1 MKPIS
6 ITMQGFGS
14 YIQSATIDFSSLGE
28 NPIFLITGATGGG
41 KTTILDAMC
50 FALYCKAT
58 GGRRSWSSMR
68 STAAEDSL
76 STSVDFSFQLGS
88 EVYRFY
94 RSQSVY
100 YVRGSGR
107 RDIREEHI
115 CYRLTDGLPTD
126 KNAQWEL
133 LVSGSETKVRDYAQR
148 LLGLTCEQF
157 SQVIVLPQ
165 GDFLKLLRANSNGK
179 AEILQTLFA
188 TQIWSQITDKMKQ
201 HANTLSKE
209 VGELYATK
217 NALLEREEVETV
229 EALEE
234 KCIRNNAALLTSQ
247 TELKQLQK
255 TVAHALEQLNQAKEL
270 QQKMIQKKELERKQI
285 NLQDYAPAIEEKKK
299 LLSSAKQIEQIYPYW
314 QNYQTSKK
322 SSIEK
327 QASYQTAQQVFQQAQ
342 LCQKQL
348 EDQQENILNQKEQIV
363 QMEKILP
370 DLERSIQTLKRIDAL
385 NIQQKEMQEIIE
397 KKDAEQS
404 QIQLQITQIE
414 ERMQKGTLYL
424 QSIDTEYQKLPEYKE
439 QLLIFQTYEQQY
451 LTWSQIKTEHEKAKQ
466 IFDSSFAIKQEK
478 EHIISQ
484 KQEQISHIQTAVL
497 EQTALAMAQELQ
509 ENKPCPVCGSLH
521 HPAPALQ
528 NSLEQ
533 TDTAQ
538 LSAFRAELEQL
549 QTDYQ
554 QYLQTFSHA
563 QAVLDEKISQLKAAS
578 DACQKIPTDY
588 EQLQIQIMKQKEQIQ
603 KSEAL
608 IATRKKSEERL
619 QTLSD
624 EQSRLKETYEQK
636 REEIAFHHQ
645 QLAVIEASIK
655 ELNNSIQ
662 LPNGIINAKK
672 EWNNIQCTL
681 KRLKENTSLWDTKWM
696 EACSKIAVEKA
707 NLEHAASVQ
716 AEAIDAEEKSKQ
728 IFTKQLETVENM
740 LNINIDS
747 DLEPLRISVQER
759 QELEHTIQ
767 DYTTQVQTILQQL
780 HQLTIQ
786 LQGQAEPNIVPL
798 ETDYIQLQQQHDAL
812 SLKIGAQTQQLEN
825 TKKALSQLQKITSN
839 SKETEAQYEQAS
851 RLHQLLSGGNSKK
864 IPLQQFILGIMLD
877 DILTYA
883 NEFFSLLSR
892 GRYSLRRLEGSI
904 GGNAKSGLD
913 LEVLDGFTGA
923 PRSIETLSGG
933 EQFLASLSLAFGLS
947 DVVQSYSGSVRLD
960 SIFIDEGF
968 GSLDQDTLDTA
979 MKALSQIQ
987 KMGRTVGIISHV
999 SELKNRI
1006 ATQIQVHPSKNGG
1019 SSITIVKDV

>member
-234 KCIRNNAALLTSQ
+234 KCIQNNAALLASQ

-385 NIQQKEMQEIIE
+385 NIQQKEMQKIIE

-414 ERMQKGTLYL
+414 ERVQKGTLYL

-740 LNINIDS
+740 LNININS
-747 DLEPLRISVQER
+747 NLETLRISAQEM

>member
-1 MKPIS
+1 M
-6 ITMQGFGS
+6 
-14 YIQSATIDFSSLGE
+14 
-28 NPIFLITGATGGG
+28 
-41 KTTILDAMC
+41 
-50 FALYCKAT
+50 
-58 GGRRSWSSMR
+58 
-68 STAAEDSL
+68 
-76 STSVDFSFQLGS
+76 
-88 EVYRFY
+88 
-94 RSQSVY
+94 
-100 YVRGSGR
+100 
-107 RDIREEHI
+107 
-115 CYRLTDGLPTD
+115 
-126 KNAQWEL
+126 
-133 LVSGSETKVRDYAQR
+133 
-148 LLGLTCEQF
+148 
-157 SQVIVLPQ
+157 IVLPQ
-165 GDFLKLLRANSNGK
+165 GDFLKLLRANSKDK

-201 HANTLSKE
+201 HANMLSKE

-217 NALLEREEVETV
+217 TALLEREEAETM

-234 KCIRNNAALLTSQ
+234 KCIQSNSALCASQ

-255 TVAHALEQLNQAKEL
+255 TVKDTLEQLNQAKEL
-270 QQKMIQKKELERKQI
+270 QQKIIQKKELERKQSS
-285 NLQDYAPAIEEKKK
+285 LHDYAPAIEEKKK
-299 LLSSAKQIEQIYPYW
+299 LLSSAKQIEKIYPYW
-314 QNYQTSKK
+314 QNYQTVKK
-322 SSIEK
+322 TSIEK
-327 QASYQTAQQVFQQAQ
+327 RTAYQTAQQIFEQAQ
-342 LCQKQL
+342 LYQKQL
-348 EDQQENILNQKEQIV
+348 EEQQENILKQKEQIV
-363 QMEKILP
+363 QLEKILP
-370 DLERSIQTLKRIDAL
+370 DLERSIQALKRIDAL
-385 NIQQKEMQEIIE
+385 NIQQNEMQEIIE
-397 KKDAEQS
+397 KKDTEQS
-404 QIQLQITQIE
+404 QI
-414 ERMQKGTLYL
+414 RVQKGTLYL
-424 QSIDTEYQKLPEYKE
+424 QSIDTEYQRLPEYKE
-439 QLLIFQTYEQQY
+439 QLLILQTYEQQY
-451 LTWSQIKTEHEKAKQ
+451 HTWSQIKTEHEKAKQ

-478 EHIISQ
+478 EHIIAQ
-484 KQEQISHIQTAVL
+484 KQEQVSHMQTAVL
-497 EQTALAMAQELQ
+497 EQTALVMAQELQ

-521 HPAPALQ
+521 HPAPAVQ
-528 NSLEQ
+528 SSSES

-538 LSAFRAELEQL
+538 LSALREELEQL
-549 QTDYQ
+549 QTDYR

-563 QAVLDEKISQLKAAS
+563 QAVLDEKTNQLKTALEV
-578 DACQKIPTDY
+578 CQEIPTDY
-588 EQLQIQIMKQKEQIQ
+588 EHLQIQIKEQAEQVQ

-619 QTLSD
+619 QKLSD

-636 REEIAFHHQ
+636 KEEIAFHHQ

-655 ELNNSIQ
+655 ELNSSIQ
-662 LPNGIINAKK
+662 LPSGIINAEK
-672 EWNNIQCTL
+672 EWNNTQRTL
-681 KRLKENTSLWDTKWM
+681 KQLKEETALWDTKWM
-696 EACSKIAVEKA
+696 EACSQIAVEKA

-716 AEAIDAEEKSKQ
+716 AEAIAAEEKSKQ
-728 IFTKQLETVENM
+728 VFTKQLETVENT

-747 DLEPLRISVQER
+747 NLEPLRISAQEM

-786 LQGQAEPNIVPL
+786 LQGQAEPNIVSL
-798 ETDYIQLQQQHDAL
+798 ETEYIQLQQQHDAL

-825 TKKALSQLQKITSN
+825 SQKALVQLQEITSN
-839 SKETEAQYEQAS
+839 SKESEAQYEQAS
-851 RLHQLLSGGNSKK
+851 RLYQLLSGGNTKK

-892 GRYSLRRLEGSI
+892 GRYSLRRLEGSA

-979 MKALSQIQ
+979 MKALTQIQ

-1006 ATQIQVHPSKNGG
+1006 ATQIQVYPSKNGG
-1019 SSITIVKDV
+1019 SSITMIKDA

>member
-28 NPIFLITGATGGG
+28 NPIFLITGATGSG

-451 LTWSQIKTEHEKAKQ
+451 LTWSQIKSEHEKAKQ

-636 REEIAFHHQ
+636 KEEIAFHHQ

-696 EACSKIAVEKA
+696 ETCSKIAVEKA

-740 LNINIDS
+740 LNININS
-747 DLEPLRISVQER
+747 NLELLRISTQEM

-767 DYTTQVQTILQQL
+767 DYTTQMQTILQQL

-987 KMGRTVGIISHV
+987 KMGRTVGIISHI

>member
-14 YIQSATIDFSSLGE
+14 YIQSTTIDFASLGE

-68 STAAEDSL
+68 STAADDSL
-76 STSVDFSFQLGS
+76 STTVDFSFQLGS
-88 EVYRFY
+88 DIYRFY

-107 RDIREEHI
+107 RDIREEHV
-115 CYRLTDGLPTD
+115 CYRLTDGFPTD
-126 KNAQWEL
+126 KNSQWEL
-133 LVSGSETKVRDYAQR
+133 LISGSETKVRDYAQQ

-165 GDFLKLLRANSNGK
+165 GDFLKLLRANSSGK

-188 TQIWSQITDKMKQ
+188 TQMWSQITDKMKQ
-201 HANTLSKE
+201 HANMLSKE

-217 NALLEREEVETV
+217 TALLEREGVETM

-234 KCIRNNAALLTSQ
+234 KCTQDNSALCASQ

-255 TVAHALEQLNQAKEL
+255 TVKDTLVQLNQAKEL
-270 QQKMIQKKELERKQI
+270 QQKIMQKKELEQKQ
-285 NLQDYAPAIEEKKK
+285 NKLQDLAPDIDAKKK
-299 LLSSAKQIEQIYPYW
+299 LLSSAKQVEQIYPYW
-314 QNYQTSKK
+314 QNYQTAKK
-322 SSIEK
+322 ASIEK
-327 QASYQTAQQVFQQAQ
+327 CTAYQTAQTTFQQSQ
-342 LCQKQL
+342 LYQNQL
-348 EDQQENILNQKEQIV
+348 KDQQESILKKKEQIL
-363 QMEKILP
+363 QLEQALP
-370 DLERSIQTLKRIDAL
+370 NLERSVQALNRIDAL
-385 NIQQKEMQEIIE
+385 NIQQKEIQQTIE
-397 KKDAEQS
+397 KKEAEQY
-404 QIQLQITQIE
+404 QTELQIAQIE
-414 ERMQKGTLYL
+414 ERIQKGTLYL
-424 QSIDTEYQKLPEYKE
+424 QSIEKEYQQLPEYKE
-439 QLLIFQTYEQQY
+439 QLHTLQTYEQQY
-451 LTWSQIKTEHEKAKQ
+451 CTHSQIKIEHEKAKKA
-466 IFDSSFAIKQEK
+466 FDSTFAIKQEK
-478 EHIISQ
+478 EQIIVQ
-484 KQEQISHIQTAVL
+484 KKEQLSHIQTAVL
-497 EQTALAMAQELQ
+497 EHTALVMAQELQ
-509 ENKPCPVCGSLH
+509 ENTPCPVCGSLH

-528 NSLEQ
+528 HSSEQ
-533 TDTAQ
+533 TDTSQ
-538 LSAFRAELEQL
+538 LSALRKELDQL

-554 QYLQTFSHA
+554 QYLQTFSHT
-563 QAVLDEKISQLKAAS
+563 QAVLDEKTKQLTDS
-578 DACQKIPTDY
+578 VEVCQQIPTDY
-588 EQLQIQIMKQKEQIQ
+588 DNVQIQIKKQTELIQ
-603 KSEAL
+603 QSESL
-608 IATRKKSEERL
+608 IATREKSEKRL
-619 QTLSD
+619 QKLTD
-624 EQSRLKETYEQK
+624 EQSHLKEQYEHKKEKIVLHQ
-636 REEIAFHHQ
+636 Q
-645 QLAVIEASIK
+645 QLAAIEASIK
-655 ELNNSIQ
+655 ELKGSIQ
-662 LPNGIINAKK
+662 LPSGITNAEK
-672 EWNNIQCTL
+672 EWNKIQHTL
-681 KRLKENTSLWDTKWM
+681 KQLKEETSLWDTKWM
-696 EACSKIAVEKA
+696 EASSQMVAQETS
-707 NLEHAASVQ
+707 LEHAISAQ
-716 AEAIDAEEKSKQ
+716 TEAIEAEEKSKQ
-728 IFTKQLETVENM
+728 LFTKQLETVKNM
-740 LNINIDS
+740 LNIDINS
-747 DLEPLRISVQER
+747 NLEPLRISAHEME
-759 QELEHTIQ
+759 ELERSIQ
-767 DYTTQVQTILQQL
+767 NYTTQVQTILQQL
-780 HQLTIQ
+780 HQLSEQ
-786 LQGQAEPNIVPL
+786 LQGQADPNIVSL
-798 ETDYIQLQQQHDAL
+798 ETEYIQLQQQHDAL
-812 SLKIGAQTQQLEN
+812 SLKVGAQTQQLEN
-825 TKKALSQLQKITSN
+825 SQKALTQLREISNN

-851 RLHQLLSGGNSKK
+851 RLYQLLSGSNAKK

-892 GRYSLRRLEGSI
+892 GRYSLRRLEGST

-1019 SSITIVKDV
+1019 SSITIIKDA

>member
-370 DLERSIQTLKRIDAL
+370 DLERSIQTLNRIDAL

>member
-14 YIQSATIDFSSLGE
+14 YIQSTTIDFSSLGE

-68 STAAEDSL
+68 STAADDSL
-76 STSVDFSFQLGS
+76 STSVDFSFQLGN

-115 CYRLTDGLPTD
+115 CYHLTDGLPTD

-133 LVSGSETKVRDYAQR
+133 LISGSETKVRDYAQR

-165 GDFLKLLRANSNGK
+165 GDFLKLLRANSSGK

-188 TQIWSQITDKMKQ
+188 TQMWSQITDKMKQ
-201 HANTLSKE
+201 HANMLSKE

-217 NALLEREEVETV
+217 TALLEREEVETM

-234 KCIRNNAALLTSQ
+234 KCIRNNTTLLASQ

-270 QQKMIQKKELERKQI
+270 QQKMIQKKELERKQN

-299 LLSSAKQIEQIYPYW
+299 LLASAKQIEQIYPYW
-314 QNYQTSKK
+314 QNYQAAKK
-322 SSIEK
+322 ASIDK
-327 QASYQTAQQVFQQAQ
+327 RTAYQTAQQVFEQAQ
-342 LCQKQL
+342 LYQKQL
-348 EDQQENILNQKEQIV
+348 EEQQENILNQKEQIV
-363 QMEKILP
+363 QLEKILP
-370 DLERSIQTLKRIDAL
+370 DLERSIQAIKRIDSL

-414 ERMQKGTLYL
+414 ERVQRGTLYL
-424 QSIDTEYQKLPEYKE
+424 QSIDTEYQRLPEYKE

-478 EHIISQ
+478 EHIIAQ
-484 KQEQISHIQTAVL
+484 KQEQVSHMQTAVL
-497 EQTALAMAQELQ
+497 EQTALVMAQELQ

-538 LSAFRAELEQL
+538 LSALREELEQL

-563 QAVLDEKISQLKAAS
+563 QAVLGEKTNQLKAALE
-578 DACQKIPTDY
+578 ACQEIPTDY
-588 EQLQIQIMKQKEQIQ
+588 EHLQIQIKEQKEQVQ

-624 EQSRLKETYEQK
+624 EQSRLKETYERK
-636 REEIAFHHQ
+636 KEEIVLHQ
-645 QLAVIEASIK
+645 QQIAAIEASIR
-655 ELNNSIQ
+655 ELNSSIQ
-662 LPNGIINAKK
+662 LPSGIINADK
-672 EWNNIQCTL
+672 EWNNMQRTL
-681 KRLKENTSLWDTKWM
+681 KQLKEKTALWDTKWM
-696 EACSKIAVEKA
+696 EACSQIAVEKA
-707 NLEHAASVQ
+707 NLEHAASAQ
-716 AEAIDAEEKSKQ
+716 TEAIEAEEKSKQ
-728 IFTKQLETVENM
+728 VFTKQLETVENT
-740 LNINIDS
+740 LNIDITSN
-747 DLEPLRISVQER
+747 LEPLRISAQKI
-759 QELEHTIQ
+759 QELEDTIQ
-767 DYTTQVQTILQQL
+767 DYTTQVQTIRQQL
-780 HQLTIQ
+780 HQLTLQ
-786 LQGQAEPNIVPL
+786 LQGQAEPNIASL
-798 ETDYIQLQQQHDAL
+798 ETEYMQLQQQHDAL

-825 TKKALSQLQKITSN
+825 TQKALAQLREITSN
-839 SKETEAQYEQAS
+839 SKATEAQYEQAS
-851 RLHQLLSGGNSKK
+851 RLYQLLSGGNPKK

-892 GRYSLRRLEGSI
+892 GRYSLRRLDGSA

-1019 SSITIVKDV
+1019 SSITMIKDA

>member
-14 YIQSATIDFSSLGE
+14 YIQSTTIDFSSLGE

-68 STAAEDSL
+68 STAADDSL
-76 STSVDFSFQLGS
+76 STSVDFSFQLGN

-115 CYRLTDGLPTD
+115 CYHLTDGLPTD

-165 GDFLKLLRANSNGK
+165 GDFLKLLRANSSGK

-188 TQIWSQITDKMKQ
+188 TQMWSQITDKMKQ
-201 HANTLSKE
+201 HANMLSKE

-217 NALLEREEVETV
+217 TALLEREEVETM

-234 KCIRNNAALLTSQ
+234 KYIRNNATLLASQ

-270 QQKMIQKKELERKQI
+270 QQKMIQKKELERKQN

-299 LLSSAKQIEQIYPYW
+299 LLASAKQIEQIYPYW
-314 QNYQTSKK
+314 QNYQAAKK
-322 SSIEK
+322 ASIDK
-327 QASYQTAQQVFQQAQ
+327 RTAYQTAQQVFEQAQ
-342 LCQKQL
+342 LYQKQL
-348 EDQQENILNQKEQIV
+348 EEQQENILNQKEQIV
-363 QMEKILP
+363 QLEKILP
-370 DLERSIQTLKRIDAL
+370 DLERSIQAIKRIDAL

-414 ERMQKGTLYL
+414 ERVQRGTLYL
-424 QSIDTEYQKLPEYKE
+424 QSIDTEYQRLPEYKE

-478 EHIISQ
+478 EHIIAQ
-484 KQEQISHIQTAVL
+484 KQEQVSHMQTAVL
-497 EQTALAMAQELQ
+497 EQTALVMAQELQ

-538 LSAFRAELEQL
+538 LSALREELEQL

-563 QAVLDEKISQLKAAS
+563 QAVLGEKTNQLKAALE
-578 DACQKIPTDY
+578 ACQEIPTDY
-588 EQLQIQIMKQKEQIQ
+588 EHLQIQIKEQKEQVQ

-624 EQSRLKETYEQK
+624 EQSRLKETYERK
-636 REEIAFHHQ
+636 KEEIVLHQ
-645 QLAVIEASIK
+645 QQIAAIEASIR
-655 ELNNSIQ
+655 ELNSSIQ
-662 LPNGIINAKK
+662 LPSGIINAEK
-672 EWNNIQCTL
+672 EWNNMQRTL
-681 KRLKENTSLWDTKWM
+681 KQLKEKTALWDTKWM
-696 EACSKIAVEKA
+696 EACSQIAVEKA
-707 NLEHAASVQ
+707 NLEHAASAQ
-716 AEAIDAEEKSKQ
+716 TEAIKAEEKSKQ
-728 IFTKQLETVENM
+728 VFTKQLETVENT
-740 LNINIDS
+740 LNIDITSN
-747 DLEPLRISVQER
+747 LEPLRISAQKI
-759 QELEHTIQ
+759 QELEDTIQ
-767 DYTTQVQTILQQL
+767 DYTTQVQTIRQQL
-780 HQLTIQ
+780 HQLTLQ
-786 LQGQAEPNIVPL
+786 LQGQAEPNIASL
-798 ETDYIQLQQQHDAL
+798 ETEYMQLQQQHDAL

-825 TKKALSQLQKITSN
+825 SQKALAQLQEITSN

-851 RLHQLLSGGNSKK
+851 RLYQLLSGGNPKK

-892 GRYSLRRLEGSI
+892 GRYSLRRLDGSA

-1006 ATQIQVHPSKNGG
+1006 ATQIQVHPFKNGG
-1019 SSITIVKDV
+1019 SSITMIKDT

>member
-234 KCIRNNAALLTSQ
+234 KCIQNNAALLTSQ

>member
-370 DLERSIQTLKRIDAL
+370 DLERSIQTLNRIDAL

-740 LNINIDS
+740 LNININS

-864 IPLQQFILGIMLD
+864 IPLQL
-877 DILTYA
+877 
-883 NEFFSLLSR
+883 
-892 GRYSLRRLEGSI
+892 
-904 GGNAKSGLD
+904 
-913 LEVLDGFTGA
+913 
-923 PRSIETLSGG
+923 
-933 EQFLASLSLAFGLS
+933 
-947 DVVQSYSGSVRLD
+947 
-960 SIFIDEGF
+960 
-968 GSLDQDTLDTA
+968 
-979 MKALSQIQ
+979 
-987 KMGRTVGIISHV
+987 
-999 SELKNRI
+999 
-1006 ATQIQVHPSKNGG
+1006 
-1019 SSITIVKDV
+1019 

>member
-1 MKPIS
+1 MKPIT

-14 YIQSATIDFSSLGE
+14 YIQSTTIDFSSLGE
-28 NPIFLITGATGGG
+28 NPIFLITGSTGGG

-68 STAAEDSL
+68 STAADDAL
-76 STSVDFSFQLGS
+76 STSVDFSFQLGN

-126 KNAQWEL
+126 KQAQWEL

-188 TQIWSQITDKMKQ
+188 TQMWSQITDKMKQ

-217 NALLEREEVETV
+217 TALLEREEVETM

-234 KCIRNNAALLTSQ
+234 KCIRNNSALCAFQ

-255 TVAHALEQLNQAKEL
+255 TVKDTLEQLNQAKEL
-270 QQKMIQKKELERKQI
+270 QQKIIQKKELERKQS
-285 NLQDYAPAIEEKKK
+285 NLYDYAPTIEEKKK
-299 LLSSAKQIEQIYPYW
+299 LLASAKQIEQIYPYW
-314 QNYQTSKK
+314 QNYQAAKK

-327 QASYQTAQQVFQQAQ
+327 RTAYQTAQQIFEQAQ
-342 LCQKQL
+342 LYQKQL
-348 EDQQENILNQKEQIV
+348 EEQQENILNQKEQVV
-363 QMEKILP
+363 QLEKILP
-370 DLERSIQTLKRIDAL
+370 DLERSIQAIKRIDAQ
-385 NIQQKEMQEIIE
+385 NIQQKEIQEIIE

-404 QIQLQITQIE
+404 QIQLQINQIE

-424 QSIDTEYQKLPEYKE
+424 QSIDAEYQRLPEYKE
-439 QLLIFQTYEQQY
+439 QLLILQTYEQQY
-451 LTWSQIKTEHEKAKQ
+451 LIWSQIKTEHEKAKQ

-478 EHIISQ
+478 EHIIAQ
-484 KQEQISHIQTAVL
+484 KQEQVSHIQTAVL
-497 EQTALAMAQELQ
+497 EQTAMVMAQELQ

-528 NSLEQ
+528 NSSGQ

-538 LSAFRAELEQL
+538 LSALRKELEQL

-563 QAVLDEKISQLKAAS
+563 QAVLDEKTNQLKAALE
-578 DACQKIPTDY
+578 ACQEIPTDY
-588 EQLQIQIMKQKEQIQ
+588 EHLQIQIKEQKEQVQ

-624 EQSRLKETYEQK
+624 EQSRLKETYERK
-636 REEIAFHHQ
+636 KEEIVLHQ
-645 QLAVIEASIK
+645 QQMAAIEASIR
-655 ELNNSIQ
+655 ELNSSIQ
-662 LPNGIINAKK
+662 LPSGIINAEK
-672 EWNNIQCTL
+672 EWNNMQRTL
-681 KRLKENTSLWDTKWM
+681 KQLKEKTALWDTKWM
-696 EACSKIAVEKA
+696 EACSQIAVEKA
-707 NLEHAASVQ
+707 NLEHAASAQ
-716 AEAIDAEEKSKQ
+716 TEAIEAEEKSKQ
-728 IFTKQLETVENM
+728 VFTKQLETVENT
-740 LNINIDS
+740 LNIDITSN
-747 DLEPLRISVQER
+747 LEPLRISAQKI
-759 QELEHTIQ
+759 QELEDTIQ
-767 DYTTQVQTILQQL
+767 DYTTQVQTIRQQL
-780 HQLTIQ
+780 HQLTLQ
-786 LQGQAEPNIVPL
+786 LQGQAEPNIASL
-798 ETDYIQLQQQHDAL
+798 EAEYMQLQQQHDAL

-825 TKKALSQLQKITSN
+825 SQKALAQLREITSN
-839 SKETEAQYEQAS
+839 SKATEAQYEQAS
-851 RLHQLLSGGNSKK
+851 RLYQLLSGGNPKK

-892 GRYSLRRLEGSI
+892 GRYSLRRLEGSA

-1019 SSITIVKDV
+1019 SSITMIKDA

>member
-370 DLERSIQTLKRIDAL
+370 DLERSIQTLNRIDAL

-740 LNINIDS
+740 LNININS

-825 TKKALSQLQKITSN
+825 TKKTLSQLQKITSN

>member
-14 YIQSATIDFSSLGE
+14 YIQSTTIDFSSLGE

-68 STAAEDSL
+68 STAADDSL
-76 STSVDFSFQLGS
+76 STSVDFSFQLGN

-115 CYRLTDGLPTD
+115 CYHLTHGLPTD

-165 GDFLKLLRANSNGK
+165 GDFLKLLRANSSGK

-188 TQIWSQITDKMKQ
+188 TQMWSQITDKMKQ
-201 HANTLSKE
+201 HANMLSKE

-217 NALLEREEVETV
+217 TALLEREEVETM

-234 KCIRNNAALLTSQ
+234 KCIRNNTTLLASQ

-270 QQKMIQKKELERKQI
+270 QQKMIQKKELERKQN

-299 LLSSAKQIEQIYPYW
+299 LLASAKQIEQIYPYW
-314 QNYQTSKK
+314 QNYQAAKK
-322 SSIEK
+322 ASIDK
-327 QASYQTAQQVFQQAQ
+327 RTAYQTAQQVSEQAQ
-342 LCQKQL
+342 LYQKQL
-348 EDQQENILNQKEQIV
+348 EEQQENILNQKEQIV
-363 QMEKILP
+363 QLEKILP
-370 DLERSIQTLKRIDAL
+370 DLERSIQAIKRIDSL

-414 ERMQKGTLYL
+414 ERVQRGTLYL
-424 QSIDTEYQKLPEYKE
+424 QSIDTEYQRLPEYKE

-478 EHIISQ
+478 EHIIAQ
-484 KQEQISHIQTAVL
+484 KQEQVSHMQTAVL
-497 EQTALAMAQELQ
+497 EQTALVMAQELQ

-538 LSAFRAELEQL
+538 LSALREELEQL

-563 QAVLDEKISQLKAAS
+563 QAVLGEKTNQLKAALE
-578 DACQKIPTDY
+578 ACQEIPTDY
-588 EQLQIQIMKQKEQIQ
+588 EHLQIQIKEQKEQVQ

-624 EQSRLKETYEQK
+624 EQSRLKETYERK
-636 REEIAFHHQ
+636 KEEIVLHQ
-645 QLAVIEASIK
+645 QQIAAIEASIR
-655 ELNNSIQ
+655 ELNSSIQ
-662 LPNGIINAKK
+662 LPSGIINADK
-672 EWNNIQCTL
+672 EWNNMQRTL
-681 KRLKENTSLWDTKWM
+681 KQLKEKTALWDTKWM
-696 EACSKIAVEKA
+696 EACSQTAVEKA
-707 NLEHAASVQ
+707 NLEHAASAQ
-716 AEAIDAEEKSKQ
+716 TEAIEAEEKSKQ
-728 IFTKQLETVENM
+728 VFTKQLETVENT
-740 LNINIDS
+740 LNIDITSN
-747 DLEPLRISVQER
+747 LEPLRISAQKI
-759 QELEHTIQ
+759 QELEDTIQ
-767 DYTTQVQTILQQL
+767 DYTTQVQTIRQQL
-780 HQLTIQ
+780 HQLTLQ
-786 LQGQAEPNIVPL
+786 LQGQAEPNIASL
-798 ETDYIQLQQQHDAL
+798 ETEYMQLQQQHDAL

-825 TKKALSQLQKITSN
+825 TQKALAQLREITSN
-839 SKETEAQYEQAS
+839 SKATEAQYEQAS
-851 RLHQLLSGGNSKK
+851 RLYQLLSGGNPKK

-892 GRYSLRRLEGSI
+892 GRYSLRRLDGSA

-1019 SSITIVKDV
+1019 SSITMIKDA

>member
-234 KCIRNNAALLTSQ
+234 KCIRNNAALLASQ

-385 NIQQKEMQEIIE
+385 NIQQKEMQKIIE

-414 ERMQKGTLYL
+414 ERVQKGTLYL

-603 KSEAL
+603 KSETL

-747 DLEPLRISVQER
+747 DLEPLRISAQEM

>member
-14 YIQSATIDFSSLGE
+14 YIQSTTIDFSSLGE

-68 STAAEDSL
+68 STAADDSL
-76 STSVDFSFQLGS
+76 STSVDFSFQLGN

-115 CYRLTDGLPTD
+115 CYHLTDGLPTD

-133 LVSGSETKVRDYAQR
+133 LVSGSEAKVRDYAQR

-165 GDFLKLLRANSNGK
+165 GDFLKLLRANSSGK

-188 TQIWSQITDKMKQ
+188 TQMWSQITDKMKQ
-201 HANTLSKE
+201 HANMLSKE

-217 NALLEREEVETV
+217 TALLEREEVETM

-234 KCIRNNAALLTSQ
+234 KCIRNNTTLLASQ

-270 QQKMIQKKELERKQI
+270 QQKMIQKKELERKQN

-299 LLSSAKQIEQIYPYW
+299 LLASAKQIEQIYPYW
-314 QNYQTSKK
+314 QNYQAAKK
-322 SSIEK
+322 ASIDK
-327 QASYQTAQQVFQQAQ
+327 RTAYQTAQQVFEQAQ
-342 LCQKQL
+342 LYQKQL
-348 EDQQENILNQKEQIV
+348 EEQQENILNQKEQIV
-363 QMEKILP
+363 QLEKILP
-370 DLERSIQTLKRIDAL
+370 DLERSIQAIKRIDAL

-414 ERMQKGTLYL
+414 ERVQRGTLYL
-424 QSIDTEYQKLPEYKE
+424 QSIDTEYQRLPEYKE

-478 EHIISQ
+478 EHIIAQ
-484 KQEQISHIQTAVL
+484 KQEQVSHMQTAVL
-497 EQTALAMAQELQ
+497 EQTALVMAQELQ

-538 LSAFRAELEQL
+538 LSALREELEQL

-563 QAVLDEKISQLKAAS
+563 QAVLGEKTNQLKAALE
-578 DACQKIPTDY
+578 ACQEIPTDY
-588 EQLQIQIMKQKEQIQ
+588 EHLQIQIKEQKEQVQ

-624 EQSRLKETYEQK
+624 EQSRLKETYERK
-636 REEIAFHHQ
+636 KEEIVLHQ
-645 QLAVIEASIK
+645 QQIAAIEASIR
-655 ELNNSIQ
+655 ELNSSIQ
-662 LPNGIINAKK
+662 LPSGIINAEK
-672 EWNNIQCTL
+672 EWNNMQRTL
-681 KRLKENTSLWDTKWM
+681 KQLKEKTALWDTKWM
-696 EACSKIAVEKA
+696 EACSQIAVEKA
-707 NLEHAASVQ
+707 NLEHAASAQ
-716 AEAIDAEEKSKQ
+716 TEAIKAEEKSKQ
-728 IFTKQLETVENM
+728 VFTKQLETVENT
-740 LNINIDS
+740 LNIDITSN
-747 DLEPLRISVQER
+747 LEPLRISAQKI
-759 QELEHTIQ
+759 QELEDTIQ
-767 DYTTQVQTILQQL
+767 DYTTQVQTIRQQL
-780 HQLTIQ
+780 HQLTLQ
-786 LQGQAEPNIVPL
+786 LQGQAEPNIASL
-798 ETDYIQLQQQHDAL
+798 ETEYMQLQQQHDAL

-825 TKKALSQLQKITSN
+825 TQKALAQLREITSN
-839 SKETEAQYEQAS
+839 SKATEAQYEQAS
-851 RLHQLLSGGNSKK
+851 RLYQLLSGGNPKK

-892 GRYSLRRLEGSI
+892 GRYSLRRLDGSA

-1006 ATQIQVHPSKNGG
+1006 ATQIQVHPFKNGG
-1019 SSITIVKDV
+1019 SSITMIKDT

>member
-370 DLERSIQTLKRIDAL
+370 DLERSIQTLNRIDAL

-740 LNINIDS
+740 LNININS

>member
-370 DLERSIQTLKRIDAL
+370 DLERSIQTLKRIDTL

>member
-14 YIQSATIDFSSLGE
+14 YIQSTTIDFSSLGE

-68 STAAEDSL
+68 STAADDSL

-88 EVYRFY
+88 EVYRFC

-107 RDIREEHI
+107 RDIKEEHI

-217 NALLEREEVETV
+217 TALLEREEVETM

-234 KCIRNNAALLTSQ
+234 KCIQNNSTLCASQ

-255 TVAHALEQLNQAKEL
+255 TVKDTLEQLNQAKEL
-270 QQKMIQKKELERKQI
+270 QQKIIQKKELERKQS
-285 NLQDYAPAIEEKKK
+285 NLQDFAPAIEEKKK

-314 QNYQTSKK
+314 QNYQTAKK
-322 SSIEK
+322 ASIEK
-327 QASYQTAQQVFQQAQ
+327 RTTYQTAQQTFQQAQ
-342 LCQKQL
+342 LYQKQL
-348 EDQQENILNQKEQIV
+348 EEQQENILNQKEQIV
-363 QMEKILP
+363 QLEKVLP
-370 DLERSIQTLKRIDAL
+370 DLERSIQAFKRIDAL
-385 NIQQKEMQEIIE
+385 NIQKTDMQKIIE

-404 QIQLQITQIE
+404 QIQLHIIQIE
-414 ERMQKGTLYL
+414 ERVQKGTLYL
-424 QSIDTEYQKLPEYKE
+424 QSIDTEYQRLPEYKE
-439 QLLIFQTYEQQY
+439 QLHTLQMYEQQY
-451 LTWSQIKTEHEKAKQ
+451 LTWSQMKTECEEAKQ
-466 IFDSSFAIKQEK
+466 IFDSSFATKQEK
-478 EHIISQ
+478 EHIIAQ
-484 KQEQISHIQTAVL
+484 KQEQVSHIQTAVL
-497 EQTALAMAQELQ
+497 EHTALVMAQELQ

-521 HPAPALQ
+521 HPAPALK
-528 NSLEQ
+528 NRSEQ

-538 LSAFRAELEQL
+538 LSALREELEQL

-563 QAVLDEKISQLKAAS
+563 QAVLDEKTKQLK
-578 DACQKIPTDY
+578 DALEACEKLPTDY
-588 EQLQIQIMKQKEQIQ
+588 EHLQIQIKEQKEQVQ
-603 KSEAL
+603 KSESL
-608 IATRKKSEERL
+608 IATRKKSEKRL
-619 QTLSD
+619 QTLSNQ
-624 EQSRLKETYEQK
+624 QSRLKETYEQK
-636 REEIAFHHQ
+636 KEEIFLHQ
-645 QLAVIEASIK
+645 QQMAAIEASIR
-655 ELNNSIQ
+655 ELKSSIQ
-662 LPNGIINAKK
+662 IPSGIINAEK
-672 EWNNIQCTL
+672 EWNNIQRTL
-681 KRLKENTSLWDTKWM
+681 KQLKEETALWDTKWM
-696 EACSKIAVEKA
+696 EACSQIAVQKT

-716 AEAIDAEEKSKQ
+716 TEAIEAEEKSKQ
-728 IFTKQLETVENM
+728 VFTKQLETVENT
-740 LNINIDS
+740 LNFDIDS
-747 DLEPLRISVQER
+747 NLEPLRISAQEM
-759 QELEHTIQ
+759 QELERTIQ

-798 ETDYIQLQQQHDAL
+798 ETEYMQLQQQHDAL

-825 TKKALSQLQKITSN
+825 SQKALAQLQEITSN
-839 SKETEAQYEQAS
+839 SRETEAQYEQAS
-851 RLHQLLSGGNSKK
+851 CLHQLLSGGNPKK

-883 NEFFSLLSR
+883 NEFFSILSR
-892 GRYSLRRLEGSI
+892 GRYSLRRLDGST

-1006 ATQIQVHPSKNGG
+1006 ATQIQVHSSKNGG
-1019 SSITIVKDV
+1019 SSITMIKDA

>member
-285 NLQDYAPAIEEKKK
+285 KKK

>member
-14 YIQSATIDFSSLGE
+14 YIQSTTIDFSSLGE
-28 NPIFLITGATGGG
+28 NPIFLITGSTGGG

-68 STAAEDSL
+68 STAADDAL

-126 KNAQWEL
+126 KQAQWEL

-188 TQIWSQITDKMKQ
+188 TQMWSKITDKMKQ
-201 HANTLSKE
+201 HANMLSKE

-217 NALLEREEVETV
+217 TALLEREEAETM

-234 KCIRNNAALLTSQ
+234 KCIQSNSALCASQ

-255 TVAHALEQLNQAKEL
+255 TVKDTLEQLNQAKEL
-270 QQKMIQKKELERKQI
+270 QQKIIQKKELERKQS
-285 NLQDYAPAIEEKKK
+285 NLHDYAPTIEKKKK
-299 LLSSAKQIEQIYPYW
+299 LLSFAKQIEQIYPYW
-314 QNYQTSKK
+314 QNYQTAKK
-322 SSIEK
+322 ASIEK
-327 QASYQTAQQVFQQAQ
+327 RTAYQTAQQTFGQAQ
-342 LCQKQL
+342 LYQKQL
-348 EDQQENILNQKEQIV
+348 EEQQENVLKQKEQMV
-363 QMEKILP
+363 QLEKILP
-370 DLERSIQTLKRIDAL
+370 DLERSIQALKRIDTL
-385 NIQQKEMQEIIE
+385 NIQQKEIQEIIE
-397 KKDAEQS
+397 KKDTEQS

-414 ERMQKGTLYL
+414 ERMQKGILYL
-424 QSIDTEYQKLPEYKE
+424 QSIDTEYQRLPEYKE
-439 QLLIFQTYEQQY
+439 QLLILQTYEQQY
-451 LTWSQIKTEHEKAKQ
+451 LTWYQIKTEHEKAKQ

-478 EHIISQ
+478 EYMIAQ
-484 KQEQISHIQTAVL
+484 KQEQVSHIQTAVL
-497 EQTALAMAQELQ
+497 EQTALVMAQELQ

-521 HPAPALQ
+521 HPAPAVQ
-528 NSLEQ
+528 SSSESI
-533 TDTAQ
+533 DAAQ
-538 LSAFRAELEQL
+538 LSALREELEQL
-549 QTDYQ
+549 QTDYR

-563 QAVLDEKISQLKAAS
+563 QAVLDEKTNQLKTALEV
-578 DACQKIPTDY
+578 CQEIPTDY
-588 EQLQIQIMKQKEQIQ
+588 EHLQIQIKEQAEQVQ

-619 QTLSD
+619 QKLSD

-636 REEIAFHHQ
+636 KEEIAFHQQ
-645 QLAVIEASIK
+645 QLAVIEASMK
-655 ELNNSIQ
+655 ELNSSIQ
-662 LPNGIINAKK
+662 LPGGIANAEK
-672 EWNNIQCTL
+672 EWNTTQHTL
-681 KRLKENTSLWDTKWM
+681 KQLKEKTALWDTKWM
-696 EACSKIAVEKA
+696 ETCSQIAVEKA

-716 AEAIDAEEKSKQ
+716 TEAIATEEKSKQ
-728 IFTKQLETVENM
+728 VFTKQLETVENM

-747 DLEPLRISVQER
+747 DLEPLRMSVQEM

-780 HQLTIQ
+780 QQLTIQ

-798 ETDYIQLQQQHDAL
+798 ETGYIQLQQQHDAL

-825 TKKALSQLQKITSN
+825 SQKALAQLQEITSN

-851 RLHQLLSGGNSKK
+851 RLYQLLSGGNPKK

-892 GRYSLRRLEGSI
+892 GRYSLRRLEGSA

-1019 SSITIVKDV
+1019 SSITMIKDA

>member
-370 DLERSIQTLKRIDAL
+370 DLERSIQTLNRIDAL

-672 EWNNIQCTL
+672 EWNNIQYTL

>member
-14 YIQSATIDFSSLGE
+14 YIQSATINFSSLGE

-234 KCIRNNAALLTSQ
+234 KCIQNNAALLASQ

-255 TVAHALEQLNQAKEL
+255 TVAHSLEQLNQAKEL

>member
-672 EWNNIQCTL
+672 EWNNMQCTL